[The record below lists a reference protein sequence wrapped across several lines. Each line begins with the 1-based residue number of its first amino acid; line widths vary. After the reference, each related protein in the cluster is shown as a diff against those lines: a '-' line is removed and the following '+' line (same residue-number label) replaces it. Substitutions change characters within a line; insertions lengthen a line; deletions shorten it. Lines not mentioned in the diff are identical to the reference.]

1 MIKKIFNFSCVKR
14 TLDQFK
20 IFGPLVFVASLWPR
34 MTSDENSDFRSEISG
49 SKLVSTVNMKR
60 KYSCSRIPDS
70 ISGSLGKEFENIRFE
85 ILSML
90 DSEICTVAPVF
101 YFSIM
106 SSYSM
111 NIQQERIVRTNG
123 VTRFVSWK
131 FLINKNFWTAFWK
144 NWMFTRRPAVPS
156 RRRTVPRRVNI

>member
-1 MIKKIFNFSCVKR
+1 MRDPERLSGEIEKYLSSLKEEFDFIYIAAPPSELTLIEGVGKSFARKGLIPVVSQVEMSDLMRAEFKASC
-14 TLDQFK
+14 
-20 IFGPLVFVASLWPR
+20 
-34 MTSDENSDFRSEISG
+34 
-49 SKLVSTVNMKR
+49 
-60 KYSCSRIPDS
+60 
-70 ISGSLGKEFENIRFE
+70 GKEFENIRFE

-123 VTRFVSWK
+123 VTRFVS
-131 FLINKNFWTAFWK
+131 
-144 NWMFTRRPAVPS
+144 
-156 RRRTVPRRVNI
+156 